1 MNIDYTFHWYPAFKI
16 LPKMLYG
23 SITTI
28 EIAFLSI
35 ILGIILGVILALA
48 KNSNNKIIFSLA
60 NTWIEISRNTPAL
73 YQIYMVYFGLGTFGI
88 YVGSFGALLI
98 GITFNNSGYLAETF
112 RGGLRAIPATQM
124 KTGRSLGMNFFQS
137 FIYIILPQLFRIVF
151 HSVTNQT
158 VLAILMTSLGV
169 IVGMNT
175 DLMGVTNELNAL
187 SFRTF
192 EYFLFAA
199 VLYYLITKIFLN
211 SAYLLSFKLF
221 KY

>member
-1 MNIDYTFHWYPAFKI
+1 MNIDYTFHWYPAFKL

-28 EIAFLSI
+28 EVAFLSI
-35 ILGIILGVILALA
+35 LLGIIIGAMLALA
-48 KNSNNKIIFSLA
+48 KNSNNRILISIA
-60 NTWIEISRNTPAL
+60 NVWIEVSRNTPAL
-73 YQIYMVYFGLGTFGI
+73 YQIYMAYFGLGALGI

-98 GITFNNSGYLAETF
+98 GITFNNAGYLAETF
-112 RGGLRAIPATQM
+112 RGGLRAIPATQL

-137 FIYIILPQLFRIVF
+137 FVYIIFPQLFRIVF
-151 HSVTNQT
+151 HSVANQT
-158 VLAILMTSLGV
+158 VWAILMTSLGV
-169 IVGMNT
+169 IIGMNT

-192 EYFLFAA
+192 EYFLLAA
-199 VLYYLITKIFLN
+199 VLYYLITKVFL
-211 SAYLLSFKLF
+211 STAYLVNLKLF

>member
-1 MNIDYTFHWYPAFKI
+1 MDYTFHWYPAFKL
-16 LPKMLYG
+16 LPKMLVG

-35 ILGIILGVILALA
+35 LFGIILGAMLALA
-48 KNSNNKIIFSLA
+48 KNSNNKILSGFASS
-60 NTWIEISRNTPAL
+60 WIEVARNTPAL
-73 YQIYMVYFGLGTFGI
+73 YQIYMAYFGLGSFGI
-88 YVGSFGALLI
+88 FVGSFGALLI
-98 GITFNNSGYLAETF
+98 GITFNNAGYLAETF

-124 KTGRSLGMNFFQS
+124 KTARSLGMNFFQA
-137 FIYIILPQLFRIVF
+137 FIYVIFPQLFRTVF

-158 VLAILMTSLGV
+158 VWAILMTSLGV

-192 EYFLFAA
+192 EYFSLAA
-199 VLYYLITKIFLN
+199 VLYYLITKLFLGM
-211 SAYLLSFKLF
+211 AYLLNRKLF
-221 KY
+221 RY

>member
-1 MNIDYTFHWYPAFKI
+1 MNYTFHWYPAFKL
-16 LPKMLYG
+16 LPKMVYG

-28 EIAFLSI
+28 EIAFLSMI
-35 ILGIILGVILALA
+35 FGIILGAILALA
-48 KNSNNKIIFSLA
+48 KNSNNKIIFSIA

-73 YQIYMVYFGLGTFGI
+73 YQIYMAYFGLGTFGI

-112 RGGLRAIPATQM
+112 RGGLRAIPTTQM

-137 FIYIILPQLFRIVF
+137 FIYIIFPQLFKIVF
-151 HSVTNQT
+151 HSITNQT

-199 VLYYLITKIFLN
+199 VLYYLITKIFIN
-211 SAYLLSFKLF
+211 AAYLLNLKLF

>member
-1 MNIDYTFHWYPAFKI
+1 MDYTFHWYPAFKL
-16 LPKMLYG
+16 LPKMLVG

-28 EIAFLSI
+28 EIAFLSM
-35 ILGIILGVILALA
+35 LFGIVIGAALALA
-48 KNSNNKIIFSLA
+48 KISNSKILSSFAS
-60 NTWIEISRNTPAL
+60 TWIEISRNTPAL
-73 YQIYMVYFGLGTFGI
+73 YQIYMAYFGLGSLGI

-98 GITFNNSGYLAETF
+98 GITFNNAGYLAETF

-124 KTGRSLGMNFFQS
+124 KTARSLGMNYFQA
-137 FIYIILPQLFRIVF
+137 FIHVIFPQLLRTVF

-158 VLAILMTSLGV
+158 VWAILMTSLGV

-192 EYFLFAA
+192 EYFSLAA
-199 VLYYLITKIFLN
+199 VLYYLITKLFLGF
-211 SAYLLSFKLF
+211 AYLVNRKLF
-221 KY
+221 RY

>member
-1 MNIDYTFHWYPAFKI
+1 MDYTFHWYPAFKL
-16 LPKMLYG
+16 LPKMLVG

-28 EIAFLSI
+28 EIAFLSM
-35 ILGIILGVILALA
+35 LFGIIIGIVLALA
-48 KNSNNKIIFSLA
+48 KNSNNKIFSSFA
-60 NTWIEISRNTPAL
+60 STWIEVSRNTPAL
-73 YQIYMVYFGLGTFGI
+73 YQIYMAYFGLGSFGI

-98 GITFNNSGYLAETF
+98 GITFNNAGYLAETF

-124 KTGRSLGMNFFQS
+124 KTARSLGMNYFQS
-137 FIYIILPQLFRIVF
+137 FTYIIFPQLLRTVF

-158 VLAILMTSLGV
+158 VWAILMTSLGV

-192 EYFLFAA
+192 EYFALAA
-199 VLYYLITKIFLN
+199 VLYYLITKLFL
-211 SAYLLSFKLF
+211 SLAYLLNLKLF
-221 KY
+221 RY

>member
-35 ILGIILGVILALA
+35 IFGIILGAILALA
-48 KNSNNKIIFSLA
+48 KNSNNKIIFSIA

-73 YQIYMVYFGLGTFGI
+73 YQIYMA

>member
-1 MNIDYTFHWYPAFKI
+1 MDYTFHWYPAFKL
-16 LPKMLYG
+16 LPKMLVG

-28 EIAFLSI
+28 EIAFLSML
-35 ILGIILGVILALA
+35 LGIVIGATLTLA
-48 KNSNNKIIFSLA
+48 KNSNNKIFSSFA
-60 NTWIEISRNTPAL
+60 STWIEISRNTPAL
-73 YQIYMVYFGLGTFGI
+73 YQIYMAYFGLGALGI

-98 GITFNNSGYLAETF
+98 GITFNNAGYLAEIF

-124 KTGRSLGMNFFQS
+124 KTARSLGLNFFQA
-137 FIYIILPQLFRIVF
+137 FIYVIFPQLFRTVF

-158 VLAILMTSLGV
+158 VWAILMTSLGV

-192 EYFLFAA
+192 EYFSLAA
-199 VLYYLITKIFLN
+199 VLYYLITKLFL
-211 SAYLLSFKLF
+211 SLAYVMNLKMFR
-221 KY
+221 Y

>member
-1 MNIDYTFHWYPAFKI
+1 MNYTFHWYPAFKL
-16 LPKMLYG
+16 LPKMPYG

-35 ILGIILGVILALA
+35 IFGIILGAILALA
-48 KNSNNKIIFSLA
+48 KNSNNKIIFSIA

-73 YQIYMVYFGLGTFGI
+73 YQIYMAYFGLGTFGI

-137 FIYIILPQLFRIVF
+137 FIYLLDFTYKHNPNLVNSISEPIFENYTDRL
-151 HSVTNQT
+151 
-158 VLAILMTSLGV
+158 VLANHSLKQ
-169 IVGMNT
+169 
-175 DLMGVTNELNAL
+175 LNIISDNRFSGKYACVSNL
-187 SFRTF
+187 
-192 EYFLFAA
+192 LNNC
-199 VLYYLITKIFLN
+199 VLKD
-211 SAYLLSFKLF
+211 K
-221 KY
+221 